1 MGLTTEDM
9 KNTAGVLVVVGSG
22 GVGLAIARRMGSGH
36 HIVLADFSEK
46 QLELS
51 AQALREEGQVVDT
64 VRTDVASME
73 SVQNLVQHV
82 TKLGPIRAIAHTAG
96 LSPVQASADQIYQ
109 VDLLG
114 AAQVIEE
121 FYPHVTHGTAMVV
134 IASIAGHGKH
144 SVISPEL
151 EKHLAIA
158 PSSELLLRPE
168 FDTSTHNSDD
178 PIKDYLGRMKAYSV
192 SKRANIVR
200 VQAAA
205 SAWGI
210 KGARINSVSPGA
222 IATAIGRQEIDGP
235 IGGSAIKEAIA
246 RIPAKRIGSPIE
258 IANVVAFLSSPESSF
273 ITGNDIIVDGGWVSS
288 DKWADATSIAER

>member
-1 MGLTTEDM
+1 MGLTTEVM

-22 GVGLAIARRMGSGH
+22 GIGLAIARRMGSGH
-36 HIVLADFSEK
+36 HIVLADFSER
-46 QLELS
+46 QLETS
-51 AQALREEGQVVDT
+51 AQALREEGQIVDT
-64 VRTDVASME
+64 VQTDVSNME

-82 TKLGPIRAIAHTAG
+82 AKIDSIRAIAHTAG

-114 AAQVIEE
+114 AAQVIEG
-121 FYPHVTHGTAMVV
+121 FYPYVTAGTAMVV
-134 IASIAGHGKH
+134 ISSIAGHGKH
-144 SVISPEL
+144 SEVSPEF
-151 EKHLAIA
+151 EKHLSIA
-158 PSSELLLRPE
+158 PSNELLLRPE
-168 FDTSTHNSDD
+168 FDTSTDNSDEAA
-178 PIKDYLGRMKAYSV
+178 KEYVSRMIAYSV

-205 SAWGI
+205 SAWGS

-222 IATAIGRQEIDGP
+222 IATTIGRQEIAGP
-235 IGGSAIKEAIA
+235 IGGPAIKEAIS

-258 IANVVAFLSSPESSF
+258 IANVVAFLSSPEASF

-288 DKWADATSIAER
+288 DKWAEATLAAVK

>member
-1 MGLTTEDM
+1 MGLTTEVM

-22 GVGLAIARRMGSGH
+22 GIGLAIARRMGSGH
-36 HIVLADFSEK
+36 HIVLADFSER
-46 QLELS
+46 QLETS
-51 AQALREEGQVVDT
+51 AQALREEGQIVDT
-64 VRTDVASME
+64 VQTDVSNME

-82 TKLGPIRAIAHTAG
+82 AKIDSIRAIAHTAG

-114 AAQVIEE
+114 AAQVIEG
-121 FYPHVTHGTAMVV
+121 FYPYVTAGTAMVV
-134 IASIAGHGKH
+134 ISSIAGHGKH
-144 SVISPEL
+144 SEVSPEF

-158 PSSELLLRPE
+158 PSNELLLRPE
-168 FDTSTHNSDD
+168 FDTSTDNSDEAA
-178 PIKDYLGRMKAYSV
+178 KEYVSRMIAYSV

-205 SAWGI
+205 SAWE
-210 KGARINSVSPGA
+210 
-222 IATAIGRQEIDGP
+222 IAGP
-235 IGGSAIKEAIA
+235 IGGPAIKEAIS

-258 IANVVAFLSSPESSF
+258 IANVVAFLSSPEASF

-288 DKWADATSIAER
+288 DKWAEATLAAVK

>member
-82 TKLGPIRAIAHTAG
+82 TKFGPIRAIAHTAG

-121 FYPHVTHGTAMVV
+121 FYPHVTH
-134 IASIAGHGKH
+134 
-144 SVISPEL
+144 EL